1 MLHYV
6 SKLFRNSA
14 SASRAF
20 MGERHGASCSVLIW
34 KLIAS
39 FTQAAARPDCPAA
52 QETMEEASLEPW
64 GMMQAHAKL

>member
-1 MLHYV
+1 
-6 SKLFRNSA
+6 
-14 SASRAF
+14 
-20 MGERHGASCSVLIW
+20 MGERQGASCSVLIW